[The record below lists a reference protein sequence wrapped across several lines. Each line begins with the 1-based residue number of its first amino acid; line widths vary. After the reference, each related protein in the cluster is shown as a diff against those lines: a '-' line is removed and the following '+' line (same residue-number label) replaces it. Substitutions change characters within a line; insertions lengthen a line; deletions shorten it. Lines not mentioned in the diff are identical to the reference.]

1 MTTNKFNPFG
11 NSLMKPVVSED
22 KVMIVVSDVTVN
34 FEKNTPSHFVVRLLL
49 DGTEQKDARS
59 LQGTFKPYNNGF

>member
-1 MTTNKFNPFG
+1 
-11 NSLMKPVVSED
+11 MKPVVSED

-49 DGTEQKDARS
+49 DGAEQKDARC
-59 LQGTFKPYNNGF
+59 LQGNFKRYSEGF